1 MSNNR
6 IFYACQAVAIAQT
19 GNSVSGSGT
28 TFEVMKGVQ
37 SVGITT
43 NFTLEQVFELGQVE
57 LYSNEDELTEV
68 EVTIEKVIDGEKLLY
83 LQAVGELGKT
93 NVVAASNEQCDVYL
107 ALYPD
112 TVTSISGQTPDNVV
126 MCSGMTVSSVSYSYP
141 INGNATE
148 SITLVGN
155 NKFWNNAD
163 YGILSSTPTALYDTG
178 GTSANAINGSDSP
191 ASGVVRRAKFDVAG
205 STLPA
210 QVMSQANT
218 VASKGSGLQS
228 VSVSADFGREDLLEQ
243 GKFGPYF
250 KYATYPFEVT
260 CDFEVT
266 ATRGDLIAASGDGAS
281 NPNSTI
287 ILKDKAGTVINLGAK
302 NKLKSVSYSGG
313 DTGGGVSNITYS
325 YSTFNDMKVESPHAY
340 WS

>member
-6 IFYACQAVAIAQT
+6 IFYACQAVAIAK
-19 GNSVSGSGT
+19 SGHPVADSGT
-28 TFEVMKGVQ
+28 QFEVMKGVQ

-43 NFTLEQVFELGQVE
+43 NFTLEQVFEFGQVE

-83 LQAVGELGKT
+83 LQAVGEIGKT
-93 NVVAASNEQCDVYL
+93 NVVSASNNISDIYL

-112 TVTSISGQTPDNVV
+112 TVTSISGQTPNNVV
-126 MCSGMTVSSVSYSYP
+126 MCSGMTVSSISYSYP

-148 SITLVGN
+148 SMSLVGN
-155 NKFWNNAD
+155 NKFWNDAT
-163 YGILSSTPTALYDTG
+163 YGILSASPSGLYGNG
-178 GTSANAINGSDSP
+178 GVSANAIDGTDSP
-191 ASGVVRRAKFDVAG
+191 ASGVVRRAKFDITG
-205 STLPA
+205 STIPA
-210 QVMSQANT
+210 QVMSQLNT
-218 VASKGSGLQS
+218 VGSKGSGLQS

-243 GKFGPYF
+243 GAFGPYF

-266 ATRGDLIAASGDGAS
+266 ATRGDLIAASGQGVQ

-287 ILKDKAGTVINLGAK
+287 VLKDLAGTVINLGAK

-325 YSTFNDMKVESPHAY
+325 YSTFNEMRVESPHTY